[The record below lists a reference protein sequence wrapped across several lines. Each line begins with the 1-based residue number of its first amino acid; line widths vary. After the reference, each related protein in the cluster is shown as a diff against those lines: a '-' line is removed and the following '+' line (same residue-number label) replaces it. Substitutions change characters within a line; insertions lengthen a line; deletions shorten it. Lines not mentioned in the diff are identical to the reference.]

1 MVVLILMKDKIC
13 RKIERESLMICFEY
27 QIIRGDTFLI
37 GGDLYLKF
45 NSDILPE
52 VNTTPSQLLANLR
65 TVQIMTQGDSNLQP
79 L

>member
-1 MVVLILMKDKIC
+1 MKDKIS

-27 QIIRGDTFLI
+27 QIVIRGDTFLI